1 MTLTPGSADYI
12 RRYVWRRW
20 RSHPDRCRKYCPQRH
35 HNGGGA
41 ATGVEDANTLSDH
54 AVAGNN
60 NPRSGGAFFINAVRE
75 LWAREVVSVLDVRLV
90 IRVRLQ
96 SVEDDLRAAGKRNV
110 KIAGDAGVFTWV
122 LRGAGREPCEALSS
136 FDHIRDLEAMILTAG
151 MDHLVEMTQHGT
163 FTWRLR

>member
-1 MTLTPGSADYI
+1 MADGTAPPIRVGVTAASDRRGPAKLPCNLRNFLYSAAI
-12 RRYVWRRW
+12 IF
-20 RSHPDRCRKYCPQRH
+20 S
-35 HNGGGA
+35 
-41 ATGVEDANTLSDH
+41 ETLSQLRTP
-54 AVAGNN
+54 N

-151 MDHLVEMTQHGT
+151 MDYLVEMTQHGT